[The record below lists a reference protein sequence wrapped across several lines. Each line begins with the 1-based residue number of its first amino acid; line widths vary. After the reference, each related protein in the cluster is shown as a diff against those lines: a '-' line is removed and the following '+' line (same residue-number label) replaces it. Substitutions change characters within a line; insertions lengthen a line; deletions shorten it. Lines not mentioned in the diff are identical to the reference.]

1 MEYDNTNRG
10 ALFKN
15 DKEGND
21 KRPDYRGNALIE
33 CPCCRAKSDM
43 KVSSWLREKRDG
55 SGKFLS
61 MSYEPKDQPPQP
73 PQPRQSPAPTAHQ
86 VAKQDAY
93 QPQDDEDDIPF

>member
-15 DKEGND
+15 DKEGNE

-33 CPCCRAKSDM
+33 CPCCGSKSEM

-61 MSYEPKDQPPQP
+61 MSYELKEQ
-73 PQPRQSPAPTAHQ
+73 PQPRPAAAPTPHQ
-86 VAKQDAY
+86 RAKQDAY